1 MSSIRTTL
9 NLTLI
14 LLITLFL
21 AAGTHPGEVS
31 ASASSPGHNSPKK
44 DSMGNPTNLSVATFA
59 GGCFWCVETDFEKI
73 PGVVKVISG
82 YTGGTQANPTYG
94 NYAASGHVEAVQ
106 IYFDPQQV
114 SYKELLDHFWREVDP
129 TDAGGQ
135 FVDRGPQYR
144 TAIFYHDDEQKR
156 LAEESKAAL
165 ARSGRFQKPIVT
177 EIIAFSRFYPAEA
190 YHQDFHKTHPHRYKS
205 YRTHSGRDQF
215 LQKTWGKKE

>member
-1 MSSIRTTL
+1 MSSIKTALR
-9 NLTLI
+9 LTQI
-14 LLITLFL
+14 LMITLWL
-21 AAGTHPGEVS
+21 AAGIHPGEVA
-31 ASASSPGHNSPKK
+31 ASAPSPGPNTPKK
-44 DSMGNPTNLSVATFA
+44 DSMGNTNLSVATFA
-59 GGCFWCVETDFEKI
+59 GGCFWCVESDFEKI

-94 NYAASGHVEAVQ
+94 DYAASGHVEAVQ

-114 SYKELLDHFWREVDP
+114 SYKELLDHFWRMVDP

-135 FVDRGPQYR
+135 FVDRGPNYR
-144 TAIFYHDDEQKR
+144 TAIFYSDDEQKR

-177 EIIAFSRFYPAEA
+177 EIIEFTRFYPAEA
-190 YHQDFHKTHPHRYKS
+190 YHQDFYETHPDRYKS